1 VNLLA
6 WSDSG
11 EQAQFPVPKD
21 EPYLVT
27 GTGVAFCLTGTAE
40 LVARGQLFSTGFD
53 LRWFKVACFDVIA

>member
-21 EPYLVT
+21 GPYLVT
-27 GTGVAFCLTGTAE
+27 GTGVAFCLPG
-40 LVARGQLFSTGFD
+40 RPN
-53 LRWFKVACFDVIA
+53 

>member
-1 VNLLA
+1 MNLLA

-40 LVARGQLFSTGFD
+40 LVARGQLFST
-53 LRWFKVACFDVIA
+53 